1 MKVLGYSGLLD
12 LHVVTEI
19 VLNLPLLSTDNKS
32 ITSTVEKLSV
42 NVNLLTFSGFFL
54 YATRKMKRRPFLSWT
69 KTFSIVVV
77 ELCIKF
83 IMTASLIG

>member
-54 YATRKMKRRPFLSWT
+54 YATRKMKRRPFFVLDENVFHSRRRT
-69 KTFSIVVV
+69 
-77 ELCIKF
+77 LY
-83 IMTASLIG
+83 

>member
-12 LHVVTEI
+12 PHVVTEI

-42 NVNLLTFSGFFL
+42 NVNLLTFSVFL
-54 YATRKMKRRPFLSWT
+54 YATRKMKRRPFFVLDENVFHSRRRP
-69 KTFSIVVV
+69 
-77 ELCIKF
+77 LY
-83 IMTASLIG
+83 

>member
-42 NVNLLTFSGFFL
+42 NVNLLTFRVFFHML
-54 YATRKMKRRPFLSWT
+54 HERRNGGRFLS
-69 KTFSIVVV
+69 
-77 ELCIKF
+77 
-83 IMTASLIG
+83 